1 MRGMKSFLWQTQS
14 YENIFRIDRS
24 PELVF
29 RWHHHSY
36 WEIFGVVSG
45 EGQALIGDY
54 HQRVE
59 PGEIYVTAPR
69 VPHAFFALTNPEQE
83 QASGDFFVFTI
94 DLDALAQLMDK
105 RRLQRW
111 EKAARGGLRYR
122 GEAAVETLE
131 MLAVAEKERGLSQ
144 TISALQIVE
153 SLMTARRGKPL
164 TGLVLPETLSQRDTE
179 RIERILK
186 HLHHHFSE
194 AILLPALAAA
204 NGMSEKTLSRIFKKS
219 TGQTVVEYLNRLRV
233 SIACQRLTGTEQPI
247 TQIAYDCGFG
257 SLSSF
262 NRMFS
267 RYQKMTPSAYR
278 AGILSTC

>member
-1 MRGMKSFLWQTQS
+1 MRGMKSFLWQTKP
-14 YENIFRIDRS
+14 YENVFRINRQ

-36 WEIFGVVSG
+36 WEIFGVVAG

-69 VPHAFFALTNPEQE
+69 VPHSFFALTDPERE
-83 QASGDFFVFTI
+83 QAAGDFFVFVI
-94 DLDALAQLMDK
+94 DLDALAPLVDK
-105 RRLQRW
+105 IRLQRW
-111 EKAARGGLRYR
+111 EKAARGGLCYR
-122 GEAAVETLE
+122 GDVACEVIN
-131 MLAVAEKERGLSQ
+131 MLAVAEKQKGLPQ

-153 SLMTARRGKPL
+153 RLMAARRSKPL
-164 TGLVLPETLSQRDTE
+164 TGFVLPETLSQRDTE
-179 RIERILK
+179 RIERVLGD
-186 HLHHHFSE
+186 LHSRFAESVS
-194 AILLPALAAA
+194 LPKLAAA

-233 SIACQRLTGTEQPI
+233 SIACQRLTGSDQPI

-278 AGILSTC
+278 NAVP